1 LVENNDREL
10 NKIRSELRGSW
21 GWVVMGSGG
30 LYVPDGTLF
39 REERSSHRTTAP
51 PANKRDTE
59 DTEGSTETTENGLRG
74 GFKEEALGIPRETG
88 KGNGDARWPGA

>member
-1 LVENNDREL
+1 
-10 NKIRSELRGSW
+10 
-21 GWVVMGSGG
+21 MGSRV